1 MACINKIC
9 LSEET
14 SKKPRQT
21 LCSSPSCFVTILLS
35 NPMDGSSACLDS
47 INTALPTAAVHGN
60 NVTDRVNYVGVLFF
74 VVIMIPKRL
83 STGSCCKNISP
94 RGEYRHLLVKWLSFS
109 ASTGKWNKKPV
120 ELLTLRSA
128 MAIRLQSGIDL
139 SLPENTYCCLLGP
152 SGCGKTSLL
161 RMIAGHEEITSGDV
175 ILNNQNISDKS
186 PAERSTSMMFQNYA
200 LFPHLKVIDNVAF
213 ALKIAG
219 VNKAVRHARAM
230 ELLESVQLH
239 TMSERYPSQLS
250 GGQQQRVALA
260 RALITKPK
268 LLLLDEPLSALDPF
282 LRIEMRS
289 ELKVLQRKLGITF
302 VHVTHSQEE
311 AMALADI
318 ILVMND
324 GKVEQQG
331 SPMTLF
337 NKPRNAFVAR
347 FIGGHN
353 VIEGQGLPISIRE
366 DRIKLTLGG
375 TDEVTGVEF
384 LGSVVRL
391 KVNSG
396 LGPLTV
402 VQSDMEFTKARL
414 DLGDQVKASWSKKD
428 QLQLEA

>member
-1 MACINKIC
+1 MKNQLELVNLEK
-9 LSEET
+9 
-14 SKKPRQT
+14 RYGD
-21 LCSSPSCFVTILLS
+21 TI
-35 NPMDGSSACLDS
+35 
-47 INTALPTAAVHGN
+47 AV
-60 NVTDRVNYVGVLFF
+60 R
-74 VVIMIPKRL
+74 
-83 STGSCCKNISP
+83 
-94 RGEYRHLLVKWLSFS
+94 
-109 ASTGKWNKKPV
+109 
-120 ELLTLRSA
+120 
-128 MAIRLQSGIDL
+128 GIDL

-175 ILNNQNISDKS
+175 ILDNQNISDKS
-186 PAERSTSMMFQNYA
+186 PADRSTSMMFQSYA

-219 VNKAVRHARAM
+219 VNKADRHARAM
-230 ELLESVQLH
+230 ELLESVQLD

-289 ELKVLQRKLGITF
+289 ELKLLQRKLGITF

-311 AMALADI
+311 AMALADV

-324 GKVEQQG
+324 GTVEQQG
-331 SPMTLF
+331 SPMALF
-337 NKPRNAFVAR
+337 NRPRNAFVAR

-353 VIEGQGLPISIRE
+353 VIESNGLPISVRE
-366 DRIKLTLGG
+366 DRIKLTPGG
-375 TDEVTGVEF
+375 TDRVTGVEF
-384 LGSVVRL
+384 LGSIVRL
-391 KVNSG
+391 KVNSIV
-396 LGPLTV
+396 GPLTV
-402 VQSDMEFTKARL
+402 VQSDMEFTEASL

>member
-1 MACINKIC
+1 MNQLKNHLDLIDLEKRYGETLAVRGIN
-9 LSEET
+9 
-14 SKKPRQT
+14 
-21 LCSSPSCFVTILLS
+21 
-35 NPMDGSSACLDS
+35 
-47 INTALPTAAVHGN
+47 
-60 NVTDRVNYVGVLFF
+60 
-74 VVIMIPKRL
+74 
-83 STGSCCKNISP
+83 
-94 RGEYRHLLVKWLSFS
+94 
-109 ASTGKWNKKPV
+109 
-120 ELLTLRSA
+120 
-128 MAIRLQSGIDL
+128 L

-161 RMIAGHEEITSGDV
+161 RMIAGHEDITSGTVLLD
-175 ILNNQNISDKS
+175 NQDISNEP
-186 PAERSTSMMFQNYA
+186 PAARSTSMMFQSYA

-213 ALKIAG
+213 ALKIMG
-219 VNKAVRHARAM
+219 VSKTERHARAM

-239 TMSERYPSQLS
+239 TMSQRYPSQLS

-289 ELKVLQRKLGITF
+289 ELKLLQRQLGITF

-311 AMALADI
+311 AMALADV

-331 SPMTLF
+331 SPIELF
-337 NKPRNAFVAR
+337 TKPRNAFVAR

-353 VIEGQGLPISIRE
+353 VIEGEGLPISIRE
-366 DRIKLTLGG
+366 DRIKLTPGG
-375 TDEVTGVEF
+375 SDKVTGVEF

-391 KVNSG
+391 KVHSDR
-396 LGPLTV
+396 GPLTV
-402 VQSDMEFTKARL
+402 VQSDMEFTKAKL
-414 DLGDQVKASWSKKD
+414 DLGDQVKASWSQKD

>member
-1 MACINKIC
+1 MNQLNNHLDLIDLEKRYGETLAVRGIN
-9 LSEET
+9 
-14 SKKPRQT
+14 
-21 LCSSPSCFVTILLS
+21 
-35 NPMDGSSACLDS
+35 
-47 INTALPTAAVHGN
+47 
-60 NVTDRVNYVGVLFF
+60 
-74 VVIMIPKRL
+74 
-83 STGSCCKNISP
+83 
-94 RGEYRHLLVKWLSFS
+94 
-109 ASTGKWNKKPV
+109 
-120 ELLTLRSA
+120 
-128 MAIRLQSGIDL
+128 L

-161 RMIAGHEEITSGDV
+161 RMIAGHEDITNGTVFLD
-175 ILNNQNISDKS
+175 NQNISNEP
-186 PAERSTSMMFQNYA
+186 PAARSTSMMFQSYA

-213 ALKIAG
+213 ALKISG
-219 VNKAVRHARAM
+219 VSKTERHARAM

-239 TMSERYPSQLS
+239 TMSQRYPSQLS

-289 ELKVLQRKLGITF
+289 ELKLLQRQLGITF

-311 AMALADI
+311 AMALADV

-331 SPMTLF
+331 SPIELF
-337 NKPRNAFVAR
+337 TKPRNTFVAR

-353 VIEGQGLPISIRE
+353 VIEGEGLPLSIRE
-366 DRIKLTLGG
+366 DRIKLTPGG
-375 TDEVTGVEF
+375 SDKVTGVEF

-391 KVNSG
+391 KVISDR
-396 LGPLTV
+396 GPLTV
-402 VQSDMEFTKARL
+402 VQSDMEFTKSKL
-414 DLGDQVKASWSKKD
+414 DLGDQVKASWLKKD

>member
-1 MACINKIC
+1 MNQPNNHLDLIDLEKRYGETLAVRGIN
-9 LSEET
+9 
-14 SKKPRQT
+14 
-21 LCSSPSCFVTILLS
+21 
-35 NPMDGSSACLDS
+35 
-47 INTALPTAAVHGN
+47 
-60 NVTDRVNYVGVLFF
+60 
-74 VVIMIPKRL
+74 
-83 STGSCCKNISP
+83 
-94 RGEYRHLLVKWLSFS
+94 
-109 ASTGKWNKKPV
+109 
-120 ELLTLRSA
+120 
-128 MAIRLQSGIDL
+128 L

-161 RMIAGHEEITSGDV
+161 RMIAGHEDITNGTVFLD
-175 ILNNQNISDKS
+175 NRNISNEP
-186 PAERSTSMMFQNYA
+186 PAARSTSMMFQSYA

-213 ALKIAG
+213 ALKIMG
-219 VNKAVRHARAM
+219 VGKNERHARAM

-239 TMSERYPSQLS
+239 TMSQRYPSQLS

-289 ELKVLQRKLGITF
+289 ELKLLQRQLGITF

-311 AMALADI
+311 AMALADV

-331 SPMTLF
+331 SPIELF
-337 NKPRNAFVAR
+337 TKPRNTFVAR

-353 VIEGQGLPISIRE
+353 VIEGEGLPVSIRE
-366 DRIKLTLGG
+366 DRIKLTPGG
-375 TDEVTGVEF
+375 SDKVTGVEF

-391 KVNSG
+391 KVISDR
-396 LGPLTV
+396 GPLTV
-402 VQSDMEFTKARL
+402 VQSDMEFTKSKL
-414 DLGDQVKASWSKKD
+414 DLGDQVKASWLKKD

>member
-1 MACINKIC
+1 MNQLKNHLDLIDLEKRYGETLAVRGIN
-9 LSEET
+9 
-14 SKKPRQT
+14 
-21 LCSSPSCFVTILLS
+21 
-35 NPMDGSSACLDS
+35 
-47 INTALPTAAVHGN
+47 
-60 NVTDRVNYVGVLFF
+60 
-74 VVIMIPKRL
+74 
-83 STGSCCKNISP
+83 
-94 RGEYRHLLVKWLSFS
+94 
-109 ASTGKWNKKPV
+109 
-120 ELLTLRSA
+120 
-128 MAIRLQSGIDL
+128 L

-161 RMIAGHEEITSGDV
+161 RMIAGHEDITSGTVLLD
-175 ILNNQNISDKS
+175 NQDISNEP
-186 PAERSTSMMFQNYA
+186 PAARSTSMMFQSYA

-213 ALKIAG
+213 ALKIMG
-219 VNKAVRHARAM
+219 VSKTERHARAM

-239 TMSERYPSQLS
+239 SMSQRYPSQLS

-289 ELKVLQRKLGITF
+289 ELKLLQRQLGITF

-311 AMALADI
+311 AMALADV

-331 SPMTLF
+331 SPIELF
-337 NKPRNAFVAR
+337 TKPRNTFVAR

-353 VIEGQGLPISIRE
+353 VIEGEGLPLSIRE
-366 DRIKLTLGG
+366 DRIKLTPGG
-375 TDEVTGVEF
+375 SDKVTGVEF

-391 KVNSG
+391 KVISDR
-396 LGPLTV
+396 GPLTV
-402 VQSDMEFTKARL
+402 VQSDMEFTKSKL
-414 DLGDQVKASWSKKD
+414 DLGDQVKASWLKKD

>member
-1 MACINKIC
+1 MNQSKNHLDLIDLEKRYGETLAVRGIN
-9 LSEET
+9 
-14 SKKPRQT
+14 
-21 LCSSPSCFVTILLS
+21 
-35 NPMDGSSACLDS
+35 
-47 INTALPTAAVHGN
+47 
-60 NVTDRVNYVGVLFF
+60 
-74 VVIMIPKRL
+74 
-83 STGSCCKNISP
+83 
-94 RGEYRHLLVKWLSFS
+94 
-109 ASTGKWNKKPV
+109 
-120 ELLTLRSA
+120 
-128 MAIRLQSGIDL
+128 L

-161 RMIAGHEEITSGDV
+161 RMIAGHEDITSGTVLLD
-175 ILNNQNISDKS
+175 NQDISNEP
-186 PAERSTSMMFQNYA
+186 PAARSTSMMFQSYA

-213 ALKIAG
+213 ALKIMG
-219 VNKAVRHARAM
+219 VGKTERHARAM

-239 TMSERYPSQLS
+239 TMSQRYPSQLS

-289 ELKVLQRKLGITF
+289 ELKLLQRQLGITF

-311 AMALADI
+311 AMALADV

-331 SPMTLF
+331 SPIELF
-337 NKPRNAFVAR
+337 TKPRNTFVAR

-353 VIEGQGLPISIRE
+353 VIEGEGLPLSIRE
-366 DRIKLTLGG
+366 DRIKLTPGG
-375 TDEVTGVEF
+375 SDKVTGVEF

-391 KVNSG
+391 KVISNR
-396 LGPLTV
+396 GPLTV
-402 VQSDMEFTKARL
+402 VQSDMEFTKSKL
-414 DLGDQVKASWSKKD
+414 DLGDQVKASWSQKD

>member
-1 MACINKIC
+1 MNQLKNHLDLIDLEKRYGETLAVRGIN
-9 LSEET
+9 
-14 SKKPRQT
+14 
-21 LCSSPSCFVTILLS
+21 
-35 NPMDGSSACLDS
+35 
-47 INTALPTAAVHGN
+47 
-60 NVTDRVNYVGVLFF
+60 
-74 VVIMIPKRL
+74 
-83 STGSCCKNISP
+83 
-94 RGEYRHLLVKWLSFS
+94 
-109 ASTGKWNKKPV
+109 
-120 ELLTLRSA
+120 
-128 MAIRLQSGIDL
+128 L

-161 RMIAGHEEITSGDV
+161 RMVAGHEDITSGKVFLD
-175 ILNNQNISDKS
+175 NQDISNEP
-186 PAERSTSMMFQNYA
+186 PAARSTSMMFQSYA

-213 ALKIAG
+213 ALKIMG
-219 VNKAVRHARAM
+219 VSKTERHARAM

-239 TMSERYPSQLS
+239 TMSQRYPSQLS

-289 ELKVLQRKLGITF
+289 ELKLLQRQLGITF

-311 AMALADI
+311 AMALADV

-331 SPMTLF
+331 SPIELF
-337 NKPRNAFVAR
+337 TKPRNTFVAR

-353 VIEGQGLPISIRE
+353 VIEGEGLPLSIRE
-366 DRIKLTLGG
+366 DRIKLTPGG
-375 TDEVTGVEF
+375 SDKVTGVEF

-391 KVNSG
+391 KVISDR
-396 LGPLTV
+396 GPLTV
-402 VQSDMEFTKARL
+402 VQSDMEFTKSKL
-414 DLGDQVKASWSKKD
+414 DLGDQVKASWLKKD

>member
-1 MACINKIC
+1 MNQLKNHLDLIDLEKRYGETLAVRGIN
-9 LSEET
+9 
-14 SKKPRQT
+14 
-21 LCSSPSCFVTILLS
+21 
-35 NPMDGSSACLDS
+35 
-47 INTALPTAAVHGN
+47 
-60 NVTDRVNYVGVLFF
+60 
-74 VVIMIPKRL
+74 
-83 STGSCCKNISP
+83 
-94 RGEYRHLLVKWLSFS
+94 
-109 ASTGKWNKKPV
+109 
-120 ELLTLRSA
+120 
-128 MAIRLQSGIDL
+128 L

-161 RMIAGHEEITSGDV
+161 RMIAGHEDITSGKV
-175 ILNNQNISDKS
+175 FLYNQYISNEP
-186 PAERSTSMMFQNYA
+186 PAARSTSMMFQSYA

-213 ALKIAG
+213 ALKIMG
-219 VNKAVRHARAM
+219 VSKTERHARAM

-239 TMSERYPSQLS
+239 TMSQRYPSQLS

-289 ELKVLQRKLGITF
+289 ELKLLQRQLGITF

-311 AMALADI
+311 AMALADV

-331 SPMTLF
+331 SPIELF
-337 NKPRNAFVAR
+337 TKPRNTFVAR

-353 VIEGQGLPISIRE
+353 VIEGEGLPLSIRE
-366 DRIKLTLGG
+366 DRIKLTPGG
-375 TDEVTGVEF
+375 SDKVTGVEF

-391 KVNSG
+391 KVISDR
-396 LGPLTV
+396 GPLTV
-402 VQSDMEFTKARL
+402 VQSDMEFTKSKL
-414 DLGDQVKASWSKKD
+414 DLGDQVNASWLKKD